1 MPIYEYV
8 CRECNHEFIVSLSLH
23 EVEMKPTI
31 NCPHCNSNKVDKKIS
46 VFTAKTSKKS

>member
-8 CRECNHEFIVSLSLH
+8 CKSCNHEFIVSLSLH

-31 NCPHCNSNKVDKKIS
+31 NCPHCNSTKVEKKFS
-46 VFTAKTSKKS
+46 AFTAKTSKKS

>member
-8 CRECNHEFIVSLSLH
+8 CKDCSHEFIVSLSLR

-31 NCPHCNSNKVDKKIS
+31 KCPRCESPKVEKKFS
-46 VFTAKTSKKS
+46 PFTAKTSKKS